1 MHGSFHNVVVEIPE
15 REESIVI
22 RSGYY
27 APEH

>member
-15 REESIVI
+15 RVESIVI